1 MSPLQFY
8 RDQAVRSHA
17 EADAATLDNVR
28 VRCTRAAIAWEE
40 MAERI
45 SRTDAMRAEREAVT
59 AARTE
64 L

>member
-28 VRCTRAAIAWEE
+28 DRCSRAATAWEE
-40 MAERI
+40 MADRV
-45 SRTDAMRAEREAVT
+45 SRTDALKAEREAAT
-59 AARTE
+59 AARAE

>member
-8 RDQAVRSHA
+8 RDQAARSHA
-17 EADAATLDNVR
+17 EADAATLGNVR
-28 VRCTRAAIAWEE
+28 DRCSRAAVAWEV

-45 SRTDAMRAEREAVT
+45 SRTDALKAEREAAT
-59 AARTE
+59 AARVE